1 MIVSCENVIYFYFYQ
16 LIREPDTAV
25 AYLYVHVYLV
35 ALLLD
40 SIYDELNFFVR
51 GAAKFGALRCWM
63 TNVGENACQGS
74 QGLSELVHS
83 SV

>member
-1 MIVSCENVIYFYFYQ
+1 MCVFLRAGAAAHQ
-16 LIREPDTAV
+16 T
-25 AYLYVHVYLV
+25 
-35 ALLLD
+35 LD

-74 QGLSELVHS
+74 QGRSELVHS